1 MSAGEAASP
10 TPIHIQRIVD
20 LRRPLLMAAA
30 MGVLALIA
38 SGLLGHIL
46 MGVFGV
52 LGLGLGLL
60 NTRLVQRS
68 VSKAT
73 ITENPSKKGLAMSAL
88 GRLAIITAIALGVG
102 LLVKPDGIGIFLGLA
117 VFQLIINSSTSASSV
132 KGLRQQRRRIWPRRR
147 SRSGSTC
154 SVSNCSA

>member
-10 TPIHIQRIVD
+10 TPIHVQRVID
-20 LRRPLLMAAA
+20 MRRPFLMAAA
-30 MGVLALIA
+30 TGVLALVV

-52 LGLGLGLL
+52 VGLGLGLL

-68 VSKAT
+68 VGKVT
-73 ITENPSKKGLAMSAL
+73 ITENPSKKALAFSAL

-102 LLVKPDGIGIFLGLA
+102 LFIRPDGIGIFLGLA
-117 VFQLIINSSTSASSV
+117 VFQLIIIASTSASAV
-132 KGLRQQRRRIWPRRR
+132 KGLRQQ
-147 SRSGSTC
+147 
-154 SVSNCSA
+154 

>member
-20 LRRPLLMAAA
+20 LRRPLLMSAA
-30 MGVLALIA
+30 MGVLALVV

-46 MGVFGV
+46 MGI
-52 LGLGLGLL
+52 LGCVGLALGLL

-73 ITENPSKKGLAMSAL
+73 ITENPSKGALAASAL
-88 GRLAIITAIALGVG
+88 GRLAIITAIALVPGF
-102 LLVKPDGIGIFLGLA
+102 LLRPDGIGIFLGLA
-117 VFQLIINSSTSASSV
+117 VFQLIVIASTSASAV
-132 KGLRQQRRRIWPRRR
+132 KGLRQQ
-147 SRSGSTC
+147 
-154 SVSNCSA
+154 